1 MAITFHSNGRSTSVE
16 NRGGALLAELAA
28 EAGMP
33 LNMQC
38 GGQGACRGCMVNLIA
53 GRVQVGETVV
63 DEPSEIRACKAV
75 VLSDEATIEV
85 PARSLLSIGECASAD
100 FYATRKNLFHP
111 PSLKSSGV
119 TGPLKNNKGA
129 GSACLGIAVDI
140 GTTTVAA
147 ILVDLATGKIL
158 ARESAYNRQIEMA
171 DNIASC
177 IALCADIENAAKL
190 QKLIIEE
197 TIFPMFGKLSEKSFQ
212 GLENV
217 DATSSSRFQCLEK
230 VTQIVF
236 SGNTVMSH
244 LALGLSP
251 LCIGTIPFEPLTK
264 IYSEH
269 SAPEI
274 GLTNCPN
281 AKICTVPSIAGYVGG
296 DIVSDLCISE
306 MADDR
311 FELLV
316 DIGTNGEIVLNDH
329 GTWMATATAAGPA
342 FEGAGLLHGT
352 RAAAGVIDR
361 IECHADDSINLHI
374 IGDQPPTGLCG
385 SAAVD
390 FMASAFKTG
399 LLNEMGRF
407 DLDRLKAAGR
417 FVELDCSGMTV
428 NACVLVPVDESGLD
442 ESILITEFDIS
453 QILKAKAAIYAGIRT
468 LLDRAGRSVNDIE
481 RLVLAGGFAA
491 HLRIPNAILIG
502 LLPELSL
509 ERYEVVGNGSLAGAY
524 AALGSSEVWKELQQ
538 ISEKPDTCHLAE
550 TNEFNDRFVDALA
563 LPNLDSDEF
572 PNTAKKMFP
581 SG

>member
-1 MAITFHSNGRSTSVE
+1 MAISFHSNGRNAAVE
-16 NRGGALLAELAA
+16 NRGGALLAELAS

-53 GRVQVGETVV
+53 GQVQVGEKVV
-63 DEPSEIRACKAV
+63 DGPSEIRACKSI
-75 VLSDEATIEV
+75 VLGDDAQIEI
-85 PARSLLSIGECASAD
+85 PARSLLSIGECSSAD
-100 FYATRKNLFHP
+100 FYATRKNLFQG
-111 PSLKSSGV
+111 LENCDGE
-119 TGPLKNNKGA
+119 
-129 GSACLGIAVDI
+129 LGIAVDI

-147 ILVDLATGKIL
+147 ILVDLATGTIL

-171 DNIASC
+171 DNIASR

-190 QKLIIEE
+190 QKLIIKE
-197 TIFPMFGKLSEKSFQ
+197 TLHPMFQALEKNMGAGSACFQ
-212 GLENV
+212 GLE
-217 DATSSSRFQCLEK
+217 K
-230 VTQIVF
+230 VKQIVF

-269 SAPEI
+269 SAPEL

-281 AKICTVPSIAGYVGG
+281 ATVHTVPSIAGYVGG
-296 DIVSDLCISE
+296 DIVSDLYISE
-306 MADDR
+306 LSDDR

-329 GTWMATATAAGPA
+329 GKWMATATAAGPA
-342 FEGAGLLHGT
+342 FEGAGLLYGT

-361 IECHADDSINLHI
+361 IECKPDDSIDLHV
-374 IGDQPPTGLCG
+374 IGDQPAMGICG

-390 FMASAFKTG
+390 FMASALKTG

-417 FVELDCSGMTV
+417 FHEMDCCGMTV
-428 NACVLVPVDESGLD
+428 NACVLNAEPEVM
-442 ESILITEFDIS
+442 ITEFDVS
-453 QILKAKAAIYAGIRT
+453 QVLKAKAAIYAGIRT
-468 LLDRAGRSVNDIE
+468 LLDRAGRNVNDIE
-481 RLVLAGGFAA
+481 RLILAGGFAA
-491 HLRIPNAILIG
+491 HLRIPNAIAIG
-502 LLPELSL
+502 LLPELPL
-509 ERYEVVGNGSLAGAY
+509 ETYDVVGNGSLAGAY
-524 AALGSSEVWKELQQ
+524 AALGSSKVWKELQQ

-550 TNEFNDRFVDALA
+550 TSEFNDRFVDALA
-563 LPNLDSDEF
+563 LPNLDPDEF
-572 PNTAKKMFP
+572 PKTTETF
-581 SG
+581 

>member
-1 MAITFHSNGRSTSVE
+1 M
-16 NRGGALLAELAA
+16 NRLLQLRKSSATVAELAA

-33 LNMQC
+33 LNLQC
-38 GGQGACRGCMVNLIA
+38 GGQGACRGCMVNLLS

-63 DEPSEIRACKAV
+63 DVPSEIRACKAI
-75 VLSDEATIEV
+75 VLSDEAKIEV

-111 PSLKSSGV
+111 PSLESSGV
-119 TGPLKNNKGA
+119 TGPLENVEGQ
-129 GSACLGIAVDI
+129 LGIAVDI

-171 DNIASC
+171 DNIASR

-197 TIFPMFGKLSEKSFQ
+197 TLLPMVGNFPN
-212 GLENV
+212 LENV
-217 DATSSSRFQCLEK
+217 TRI
-230 VTQIVF
+230 TF

-244 LALGLSP
+244 LVLGLSP

-274 GLTNCPN
+274 GLTNCPT
-281 AKICTVPSIAGYVGG
+281 AKIRTVPSIAGYVGG
-296 DIVSDLCISE
+296 DIVSDLYISE
-306 MADDR
+306 LSDDR

-329 GTWMATATAAGPA
+329 GKWMATATAAGPA

-361 IECHADDSINLHI
+361 IECRDDDSINLHV

-390 FMASAFKTG
+390 FMASALKTG
-399 LLNEMGRF
+399 LINEMGRF

-417 FVELDCSGMTV
+417 FHELDCCAMTV
-428 NACVLVPVDESGLD
+428 NACILNAEPEV
-442 ESILITEFDIS
+442 LITEFDIS

-491 HLRIPNAILIG
+491 HLRSLNENPQVFLEFLMPDELIKG
-502 LLPELSL
+502 
-509 ERYEVVGNGSLAGAY
+509 
-524 AALGSSEVWKELQQ
+524 LGS
-538 ISEKPDTCHLAE
+538 
-550 TNEFNDRFVDALA
+550 
-563 LPNLDSDEF
+563 
-572 PNTAKKMFP
+572 
-581 SG
+581 

>member
-1 MAITFHSNGRSTSVE
+1 MAISFQSNGRSETVE
-16 NRGGALLAELAA
+16 NRGGANLAELAA

-38 GGQGACRGCMVNLIA
+38 GGQGACRGCMVNLPS
-53 GRVQVGETVV
+53 GRVQVGETIV
-63 DEPSEIRACKAV
+63 DGPSEIRACKSI
-75 VLSDEATIEV
+75 VLSDEAQIEI

-100 FYATRKNLFHP
+100 FYATRKELFQG
-111 PSLKSSGV
+111 SE
-119 TGPLKNNKGA
+119 NRKGE
-129 GSACLGIAVDI
+129 LGIAVDI

-147 ILVDLATGKIL
+147 ILVDLVTGKIL

-171 DNIASC
+171 DNIASR
-177 IALCADIENAAKL
+177 IALCADIENTGKL

-197 TIFPMFGKLSEKSFQ
+197 TLFPMFGNFSSKSFHN
-212 GLENV
+212 LENV
-217 DATSSSRFQCLEK
+217 TI
-230 VTQIVF
+230 VTF

-281 AKICTVPSIAGYVGG
+281 AKVRTVPSIAGYVGG

-306 MADDR
+306 MSNDR

-329 GTWMATATAAGPA
+329 GKWMATATAAGPA

-352 RAAAGVIDR
+352 RATAGVIDR
-361 IECHADDSINLHI
+361 IECKPDDSIDLHV

-390 FMASAFKTG
+390 FMASALKTG

-417 FVELDCSGMTV
+417 FHELDCCGMIV
-428 NACVLVPVDESGLD
+428 NAC
-442 ESILITEFDIS
+442 ILNAEPEVMITEFDIS
-453 QILKAKAAIYAGIRT
+453 QVLKAKAAIYAGIRT

-481 RLVLAGGFAA
+481 RLILAGGFAA
-491 HLRIPNAILIG
+491 HLRIPNAITIG
-502 LLPELSL
+502 LLPELPL

-524 AALGSSEVWKELQQ
+524 AALGSSKVWKELQQ

-550 TNEFNDRFVDALA
+550 TNEFDDRFVDALA
-563 LPNLDSDEF
+563 LPNLDPDEF
-572 PNTAKKMFP
+572 PET
-581 SG
+581 SRVLR

>member
-1 MAITFHSNGRSTSVE
+1 MAITFQSNGRSATVE

-38 GGQGACRGCMVNLIA
+38 GGQGACNGCRVKLVV
-53 GRVQVGETVV
+53 GRVQVGETVM
-63 DEPSEIRACKAV
+63 DGPSELRACKAII
-75 VLSDEATIEV
+75 LSDDAQIEI
-85 PARSLLSIGECASAD
+85 PARSLLSIGECSSAD
-100 FYATRKNLFHP
+100 FYATRKNIFQGLENVDGQ
-111 PSLKSSGV
+111 LGV
-119 TGPLKNNKGA
+119 
-129 GSACLGIAVDI
+129 AVDI

-171 DNIASC
+171 DNIASR

-197 TIFPMFGKLSEKSFQ
+197 TIFPMLGKLSEKSFQ
-212 GLENV
+212 TLEDV
-217 DATSSSRFQCLEK
+217 K
-230 VTQIVF
+230 IIIF

-281 AKICTVPSIAGYVGG
+281 AKVHTVPSIAGYVGG
-296 DIVSDLCISE
+296 DIVSDLYISE
-306 MADDR
+306 LSNDR

-329 GTWMATATAAGPA
+329 GKWMATATAAGPA

-361 IECHADDSINLHI
+361 IECQPDDSIELHV
-374 IGDQPPTGLCG
+374 IGGQPATGICG

-390 FMASAFKTG
+390 FIASALQTG

-407 DLDRLKAAGR
+407 DLDRLNAADR
-417 FVELDCSGMTV
+417 FVELDCHGIPV
-428 NACVLVPVDESGLD
+428 NACMLVPVEESGLD
-442 ESILITEFDIS
+442 EAILITEFDIS
-453 QILKAKAAIYAGIRT
+453 QILKAKAAVYAGIRT
-468 LLDRAGRSVNDIE
+468 LLDRSGRSVNDIE

-491 HLRIPNAILIG
+491 HLRIPNAILVG
-502 LLPELSL
+502 LLPELPL
-509 ERYEVVGNGSLAGAY
+509 EKYDVVGNGSLAGAY
-524 AALGSSEVWKELQQ
+524 AALGDSQCLPRSELCSATGVWKNLQA

-550 TNEFNDRFVDALA
+550 TNEFENRFVDALA
-563 LPNLDSDEF
+563 LPNLDPDEF
-572 PNTAKKMFP
+572 PGAAQP
-581 SG
+581 PE

>member
-1 MAITFHSNGRSTSVE
+1 M
-16 NRGGALLAELAA
+16 AELAA
-28 EAGMP
+28 DAGMP
-33 LNMQC
+33 LNLQC
-38 GGQGACRGCMVNLIA
+38 GGQGACRGCIVNLLS
-53 GRVQVGETVV
+53 GQVQVGETIV
-63 DEPSEIRACKAV
+63 DAPAEIRACKSI
-75 VLSDEATIEV
+75 VLSDDAEIEI
-85 PARSLLSIGECASAD
+85 PDRSLLSIGECASAD
-100 FYATRKNLFHP
+100 FYATRKNLFQ
-111 PSLKSSGV
+111 
-119 TGPLKNNKGA
+119 PLENVEGQ
-129 GSACLGIAVDI
+129 LGIAVDI

-171 DNIASC
+171 DNIASR
-177 IALCADIENAAKL
+177 IALCADIENAEKL
-190 QKLIIEE
+190 QKLIIEK
-197 TIFPMFGKLSEKSFQ
+197 TLLPMFGNFKNI
-212 GLENV
+212 ENV
-217 DATSSSRFQCLEK
+217 TI
-230 VTQIVF
+230 VTF

-281 AKICTVPSIAGYVGG
+281 ATVRTVPSIAGYVGG
-296 DIVSDLCISE
+296 DIVSDLYISE
-306 MADDR
+306 MAEDR

-361 IECHADDSINLHI
+361 IECKPDDSIDMHVI
-374 IGDQPPTGLCG
+374 DDQPPTGICG

-417 FVELDCSGMTV
+417 FHELDCCGMTV
-428 NACVLVPVDESGLD
+428 NACVLNAEPEV
-442 ESILITEFDIS
+442 LITEFDVS
-453 QILKAKAAIYAGIRT
+453 QVLKAKAAIYAGIRT

-491 HLRIPNAILIG
+491 HLRIPNAIAIG
-502 LLPELSL
+502 LLPELPL
-509 ERYEVVGNGSLAGAY
+509 EKYDVVGNGSLAGAY
-524 AALGSSEVWKELQQ
+524 AALGSSKVWKELQS

-550 TNEFNDRFVDALA
+550 TDEFNDRFVDALA
-563 LPNLDSDEF
+563 LPNLDPDEF
-572 PNTAKKMFP
+572 PKTMQRLGSF
-581 SG
+581 

>member
-1 MAITFHSNGRSTSVE
+1 MSRLLQLRKSSASV
-16 NRGGALLAELAA
+16 AELAA

-33 LNMQC
+33 LNLQC
-38 GGQGACRGCMVNLIA
+38 GGQGACRGCMVNLLS
-53 GRVQVGETVV
+53 GQVQVGETIV
-63 DEPSEIRACKAV
+63 DAPSEIRACKSI
-75 VLSDEATIEV
+75 VLSDEAQIKI
-85 PARSLLSIGECASAD
+85 PARSLLSIGECSSAD
-100 FYATRKNLFHP
+100 FYATRKNLFQ
-111 PSLKSSGV
+111 
-119 TGPLKNNKGA
+119 PLENNMGA
-129 GSACLGIAVDI
+129 GSACGIAVDI

-171 DNIASC
+171 DNIASR

-197 TIFPMFGKLSEKSFQ
+197 TLFPMFGNFSSKSFQ

-217 DATSSSRFQCLEK
+217 T
-230 VTQIVF
+230 TITF

-269 SAPEI
+269 SAPEL

-281 AKICTVPSIAGYVGG
+281 ATVHTVPSIAGYVGG
-296 DIVSDLCISE
+296 DIASDLFISE
-306 MADDR
+306 MSDDR

-361 IECHADDSINLHI
+361 IECKSDDSIDLHV

-390 FMASAFKTG
+390 FMASALKTG
-399 LLNEMGRF
+399 LLNSMGRF
-407 DLDRLKAAGR
+407 DLDRLRAAGR
-417 FVELDCSGMTV
+417 FHELDCCGMTV
-428 NACVLVPVDESGLD
+428 NAC
-442 ESILITEFDIS
+442 ILNAEPEVMITEFDVS
-453 QILKAKAAIYAGIRT
+453 QVLKAKAAIYAGIRT
-468 LLDRAGRSVNDIE
+468 LLDRAGRNVNDIE
-481 RLVLAGGFAA
+481 RLILAGGFAA
-491 HLRIPNAILIG
+491 HLRIPNAIAIG
-502 LLPELSL
+502 LLPELPL
-509 ERYEVVGNGSLAGAY
+509 ETYDVVGNGSLAGAY
-524 AALGSSEVWKELQQ
+524 AALGSSNVWKELQQ

-563 LPNLDSDEF
+563 LPNLDPDEF
-572 PNTAKKMFP
+572 SKAG
-581 SG
+581 SS